1 MWNGEWMLLG
11 RFFCGLHI
19 FLYFCPL
26 LTIMDMKSTIARV
39 CLIALTLWFAGQT
52 VEAQKLSPVGF
63 GWSRNSVNTTVFRNN
78 SLTTHGNIQ
87 YIAYYDAEGF
97 LTLGKRPVDTQDW
110 TVERTQYKGNCRDA
124 HNVISIGVDGKGY
137 LHVSFDHHN
146 NPLRYCRSV
155 APGSLVLGEMM
166 PMTGVDERDV
176 TYPEFYNLEDGDLLF
191 AYRSGGS
198 GRGNLV
204 MNRYDVETGKWS
216 RVQNVLID
224 GEGKRNAYWQLYVD
238 AKGTIHVSWVWR
250 ETPDVATNHDLCY
263 AQSTDGGRTWK
274 KSTGEVY
281 ALPITMA
288 NAEIACQIPQRSELI
303 NQTSM
308 TADAKGLPY
317 IAIYWRDADSQVPQY
332 RLVWHD
338 GKEWKQEQVSH
349 RKTPFSLSGGG
360 TKCIPI
366 ARPRLAIREENGRKE
381 AYYIF
386 RDVERGSRV
395 SMAYTSDLGRKS
407 WEVKD
412 LTNFSVEA
420 WEPSHDTELWKNH
433 NRLDI
438 YVQCAYQG
446 DGEQSVAVDARPVYV
461 LTVDE

>member
-1 MWNGEWMLLG
+1 M
-11 RFFCGLHI
+11 RRI
-19 FLYFCPL
+19 FANL
-26 LTIMDMKSTIARV
+26 
-39 CLIALTLWFAGQT
+39 CLALALVVGAGQ
-52 VEAQKLSPVGF
+52 EAYAQKLSPVGF
-63 GWSRNSVNTTVFRNN
+63 GWSSNSVNTTVFRNN
-78 SLTTHGNIQ
+78 SLTTHADTQ

-97 LTLGKRPVDTQDW
+97 LTLGKRLVGTEDW
-110 TVERTQYKGNCRDA
+110 TVQRTQYKGNCRDA

-155 APGSLVLGEMM
+155 EPGSLQLGDLQ

-176 TYPEFYNLEDGDLLF
+176 TYPEFYNLEGGDLLF

-216 RVQNVLID
+216 RVQDVLID

-238 AKGTIHVSWVWR
+238 AKGIIHVSWVWR

-263 AQSTDGGRTWK
+263 ARSADGGRTWQ
-274 KSTGEVY
+274 KSTGETY

-308 TADAKGLPY
+308 TADAEGRPY
-317 IAIYWRDADSQVPQY
+317 IAIYWRSANSQVPQY

-338 GKEWKQEQVSH
+338 GNTWKQEQVSQ

-366 ARPRLAIREENGRKE
+366 ARPRLAIREVEGRKE
-381 AYYIF
+381 AYYIY

-395 SMAYTSDLGRKS
+395 SMAYTTDLGNKP
-407 WEVKD
+407 WQVKD

-420 WEPSHDTELWKNH
+420 WEPSHDTELWKNRH
-433 NRLDI
+433 QLDI

-446 DGEQSVAVDARPVYV
+446 DGEQSVAVDARPVFV
-461 LTVDE
+461 LTVE